1 MRPFLQPE
9 ADERLHHGRCAARAL
24 LQRLVAP
31 FRNAD
36 MLDHDVFARQ
46 HALQALQRGVV
57 RAGLVVDADRHPGEV
72 ARFLERRIEADDRLR
87 ADRRTQCEH
96 LRAAGAVLAA
106 VDSGPF
112 AQVVHVGLA
121 LLEQRLL
128 QARERLLVGGVALG
142 IPGLEP
148 YFDARALEQA
158 FVARDVDRQVEHR
171 VVGGHGNDGALGDGS
186 HRCQNKPGRTRDQP
200 QTSRAVSTTRLS
212 FASCCSKLRALPRE
226 WLAKPPCGE
235 IASFSS
241 GKCRAAWSM
250 RRLRKSFDSR
260 TGVLVE
266 TRPNITFLPLG
277 MKRSGSK
284 PPARSVSYSR
294 KKASASSVLK
304 VRSAMRS

>member
-1 MRPFLQPE
+1 
-9 ADERLHHGRCAARAL
+9 
-24 LQRLVAP
+24 
-31 FRNAD
+31 

-46 HALQALQRGVV
+46 RALQALQRGVV
-57 RAGLVVDADRHPGEV
+57 RAGLVVDAHRHAGQV
-72 ARFLERRIEADDRLR
+72 ARFLKRRIEADDRLR

-96 LRAAGAVLAA
+96 LRVAGAVLAA
-106 VDSGPF
+106 VDPRPL
-112 AQVVHVGLA
+112 AQVVDVGLA

-148 YFDARALEQA
+148 YFDPGALEQA

-186 HRCQNKPGRTRDQP
+186 HRCQNKPGRTGDQP

-212 FASCCSKLRALPRE
+212 FASCCAKLRALPRE
-226 WLAKPPCGE
+226 WLAKPHCGE
-235 IASFSS
+235 SARFSS

-266 TRPNITFLPLG
+266 TRPRITFFPFG
-277 MKRSGSK
+277 TKRIDPK
-284 PPARSVSYSR
+284 PPSISVSHTM
-294 KKASASSVLK
+294 KKQLPSSVLK
-304 VRSAMRS
+304 LLLAMGCSLP